1 MDDDDAEQSR
11 LFDLARKSGKAF
23 SMGRPIL
30 DDVTRVV
37 QALQWIIIL
46 AVPRLFGVLTRMPPR
61 EHLLSLLDTFVS
73 YVRHDGRYSRAE
85 FEPVPYE
92 RRESLALSL
101 RALVE
106 GWTPPALPMD
116 ITNAA
121 RALLFAEGR
130 KGPPEGW
137 DTLPDVLDEEEL
149 LWPEGVPAL
158 LKKSERSTPGKEE
171 DSP

>member
-1 MDDDDAEQSR
+1 MDDDAAELSR
-11 LFDLARKSGKAF
+11 LFALARKSGKAF

-30 DDVTRVV
+30 DDVAKVV

-46 AVPRLFGVLTRMPPR
+46 AVPRLFGGLTRTPPR
-61 EHLLSLLDTFVS
+61 EHLLDLLDTFVS

-106 GWTPPALPMD
+106 NWTPPTLPME
-116 ITNAA
+116 ITEAA

-137 DTLPDVLDEEEL
+137 DALPDELDQDEL

-158 LKKSERSTPGKEE
+158 LKQSGGSNPVDGE
-171 DSP
+171 